1 LEVASCRPSFAPSLQ
16 LIGNLVDAGLRAVII
31 LARCAR
37 DADRPDDFV
46 PTLIGNPPSI
56 ARTRE

>member
-1 LEVASCRPSFAPSLQ
+1 MASCRPSFAPSLQ

-31 LARCAR
+31 LARCAETPT
-37 DADRPDDFV
+37 APTISS

-56 ARTRE
+56 ARTRD